1 MKIDRIVKKGL
12 GNVLILFDDSATL
25 ILSIEIFLKSGLKK
39 NDEIS
44 ENRFSALIHENKKFH
59 LKQRAFR
66 LLGRRQHSAL
76 ELKQKLSQKNREP
89 KLINEI
95 LNELITGGYLDD
107 KKFASVFAEEKL
119 RTKYWGDKKLKS
131 ELIKKGIDAGTITEV
146 LNQHITSENK
156 LQSAELLAVKK
167 LDQLKHRKFDLQ
179 TLRKKIAA
187 YLMTKGYD
195 YDVIKEVSNK
205 ILGDYYQD
213 E

>member
-12 GNVLILFDDSATL
+12 GSVLILFDDSATL

-44 ENRFSALIHENKKFH
+44 ENRFSALINENKKFH

-66 LLGRRQHSAL
+66 LLGRRQHSIL

-89 KLINEI
+89 KLINDV
-95 LNELITGGYLDD
+95 LNELITGSYLDD
-107 KKFASVFAEEKL
+107 KKFVSIFVEEKL
-119 RTKYWGDKKLKS
+119 RSKHWGDKKLKS
-131 ELIKKGIDAGTITEV
+131 ELIKKGIDAGIISEV
-146 LNQHITSENK
+146 LFHHINSENK

-167 LDQLKHRKFDLQ
+167 LDRLKHRKFDLQ
-179 TLRKKIAA
+179 TLRIKVAA
-187 YLMTKGYD
+187 FLMTKGYD
-195 YDVIKEVSNK
+195 YDIIKEVSNK
-205 ILGDYYQD
+205 ILWDYYQD

>member
-44 ENRFSALIHENKKFH
+44 ENRFSALIHENKKFY

-66 LLGRRQHSAL
+66 LLGRRQHSTL

-89 KLINEI
+89 KLINDV
-95 LNELITGGYLDD
+95 LNELITGGYLND
-107 KKFASVFAEEKL
+107 KKFASIFVEEKL
-119 RTKYWGDKKLKS
+119 RSKHWGDKKLKS
-131 ELIKKGIDAGTITEV
+131 ELIKKGIDAGIISEV
-146 LNQHITSENK
+146 LNHHITSENK

-167 LDQLKHRKFDLQ
+167 LDRLKHRKFDLQ
-179 TLRKKIAA
+179 TLRKKVVAF
-187 YLMTKGYD
+187 LMTKGYD
-195 YDVIKEVSNK
+195 YDIIKEVSNK

>member
-12 GNVLILFDDSATL
+12 GNVLILFDYSAAL

-44 ENRFSALIHENKKFH
+44 ENRFSALINENKKFH

-66 LLGRRQHSAL
+66 LLGRRQHSIL
-76 ELKQKLSQKNREP
+76 ELKQKLSQKNRESG
-89 KLINEI
+89 LINEV

-107 KKFASVFAEEKL
+107 KKFASIFVEEKL
-119 RTKYWGDKKLKS
+119 RSKHWGDKKLKS
-131 ELIKKGIDAGTITEV
+131 ELIKKGIDAGTISEV

-167 LDQLKHRKFDLQ
+167 LDQLKHRKYDLL
-179 TLRKKIAA
+179 TLRKKLAGF
-187 YLMTKGYD
+187 LTTKGYD
-195 YDVIKEVSNK
+195 YDIIKEVSNE

>member
-44 ENRFSALIHENKKFH
+44 ENRFSALINENKKFY

-66 LLGRRQHSAL
+66 LLGRRQHSTL

-89 KLINEI
+89 KLINEV
-95 LNELITGGYLDD
+95 LNELITGGYIDD
-107 KKFASVFAEEKL
+107 KKFASVFVEEKL
-119 RTKYWGDKKLKS
+119 RSKHWGDKKLKS

-146 LNQHITSENK
+146 LKHHITTENK

-167 LDQLKHRKFDLQ
+167 LDRLKHRKFDLQ
-179 TLRKKIAA
+179 TLRKKVAA
-187 YLMTKGYD
+187 FLMTKGYD
-195 YDVIKEVSNK
+195 YEIIKEVSNK